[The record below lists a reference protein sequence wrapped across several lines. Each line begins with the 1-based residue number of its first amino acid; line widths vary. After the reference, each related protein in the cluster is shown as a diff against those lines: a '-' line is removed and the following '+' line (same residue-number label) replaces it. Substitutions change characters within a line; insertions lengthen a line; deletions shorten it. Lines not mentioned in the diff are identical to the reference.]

1 MSKALEN
8 KVAIVTGAASGIG
21 KETSLLFAKEGCKVI
36 AADIHLEN
44 LRELE
49 REVLANSGDI
59 GIIQIDMSKE
69 SEIQKMIQ
77 FTLDTYGQINI
88 LVNNAGIMDNFE
100 SIAEVSN
107 ETWERVFKVNL
118 DGPFKAIRGVIK
130 EFVRQQK
137 GNIINI
143 SSICGLNGGRA
154 GVAYTASKHALV
166 GLSKNTGYLFAKQ
179 GIQCN
184 CIAPGAV
191 ETNIGSTIDQT
202 KITELVKDRILS
214 GMVLNPRT
222 GKPQEIAQIA
232 LFLASEKS
240 SFINGSVII
249 SDGGWSAY

>member
-1 MSKALEN
+1 MSQHLLN
-8 KVAIVTGAASGIG
+8 KVAIITGAGSGIG
-21 KETSLLFAKEGCKVI
+21 KEISLLFAQEGCKVI
-36 AADIHLEN
+36 ASDIHFGNLKILEM
-44 LRELE
+44 
-49 REVLANSGDI
+49 EVMEAGGDI
-59 GIIQIDMSKE
+59 AVLE
-69 SEIQKMIQ
+69 SDISNESDITKLIQ
-77 FTLDTYGQINI
+77 FCLDTYGKINI

-107 ETWERVFKVNL
+107 ETWEKVFKTNL

-130 EFVRQQK
+130 EFIKQQS

-143 SSICGLNGGRA
+143 SSIGGLHGGRA

-166 GLSKNTGYLFAKQ
+166 GLSKNTGYLYAKQ

-191 ETNIGSTIDQT
+191 ETNIGSTIDQS

-222 GKPQEIAQIA
+222 GKPNEIAQIA
-232 LFLASEKS
+232 LFLASDKS
-240 SFINGSVII
+240 TFINGSVIVA
-249 SDGGWSAY
+249 DGGWTAY